1 MLRPAPSRMRRD
13 GDLYALEAALERRG
27 LGPVAGVDEAGRGAC
42 AGPLVVAAVSLPPS
56 ARLDELGDS
65 KLLTAAARDRVFE
78 RLRRSRARISV
89 VSYPPAEIDARGVG
103 VCNLEG
109 MRLAVAGLAERP
121 GYVLTDGFA
130 VDGMPVPSLGVVKGD
145 RTAACVAAAGIV
157 AKVTRDRQMELLD
170 RRYPHYGFATHKG
183 YGTAAHEAAMREWGP
198 CEEHRMSYANVAAHG
213 GSGRGDACGEVDSR
227 RTIVGMAVE
236 KEER

>member
-1 MLRPAPSRMRRD
+1 MLRPVSARMRRE

-42 AGPLVVAAVSLPPS
+42 AGPLVVAAVVLPPG
-56 ARLDELGDS
+56 ARPPELGDS
-65 KLLTAAARDRVFE
+65 KLLTAAARERVFE
-78 RLRRSRARISV
+78 RLSRGRARVSV
-89 VSYPPAEIDARGVG
+89 VAYPPGEIDDRGVG

-109 MRLAVAGLAERP
+109 MRRAVARLPVRP

-130 VDGMPVPSLGVVKGD
+130 VSGMPSASLGVIKGD

-157 AKVTRDRQMELLD
+157 AKVTRDRLMEELHAGF
-170 RRYPHYGFATHKG
+170 PEYGFAEHKG
-183 YGTAAHEAAMREWGP
+183 YGTAAHAEALGRWGP
-198 CEEHRMSYANVAAHG
+198 SRAHRLSYANVAEHLPADRLAAVRG
-213 GSGRGDACGEVDSR
+213 GPP
-227 RTIVGMAVE
+227 RTIVGGAVE